1 MQAWELWR
9 EGTPL
14 ELLDPT
20 IRNSFS
26 RNEAMR
32 CIHMGL
38 LCVQENPAKR
48 PTMATIVLMLNSYS
62 ATLPAPQQPA
72 LFHRNRTQSST
83 PTMEHRFNQSIPNS
97 TSWSANDG
105 SMITEV
111 YPR

>member
-1 MQAWELWR
+1 
-9 EGTPL
+9 
-14 ELLDPT
+14 
-20 IRNSFS
+20 
-26 RNEAMR
+26 MR

-62 ATLPAPQQPA
+62 VTLPVPQRPA
-72 LFHRNRTQSST
+72 LFHRYRTQSRT
-83 PTMEHRFNQSIPNS
+83 PTKEHLFDQSMPS
-97 TSWSANDG
+97 TTSWSANEG